1 MERGRRS
8 ERWREGGGV
17 RGWREGGGGVRGW
30 REGGGYKGYDEGSE
44 ERGVG
49 GLRRQEGHERVR

>member
-17 RGWREGGGGVRGW
+17 RGWREGGGVRGW
-30 REGGGYKGYDEGSE
+30 REGGGGVRDGERE
-44 ERGVG
+44 E
-49 GLRRQEGHERVR
+49 EE

>member
-1 MERGRRS
+1 MERGRRRS

-17 RGWREGGGGVRGW
+17 RGWREGGGVRGW